1 MKNFLREIPAW
12 AWGIIGVYALIEPL
26 SHVWLLY
33 FPPAGTVHTGMHIPD
48 SAVFSHGMRIF
59 ENDFYSPYVPFDS
72 ADGGHSFK
80 YFPVPFMWMYAVVGS
95 MGRVLGLPEF
105 LTLGLA
111 NGLGAAVFLVSMY
124 AFFRTVAREHAGTAF
139 LLFTVGGGLAG
150 LGYLVCGVMGWID
163 HPEFT
168 KRFFNIAQYE
178 LVEGSRMKPW
188 LIVPRLYYT
197 LPLALGHLAF
207 VALVRG
213 LEERR
218 PRIVALSCLLLFLG
232 SLINIRL
239 GPFMGAVA
247 LLYLCCAVETPIVE
261 RLKTGAGII
270 TALLA
275 ALVIAVWMLS
285 WNPTYADNAFTMI
298 RRSLW
303 LSSFV
308 YAEFFHLI
316 LLGIGLRF
324 ELNRLPKVWATLAR
338 ILLGYMAAFVV
349 LYLGYQ
355 VYFGSYLPPID
366 YSAAVRISDFAL
378 VGVLVGGVWAWR
390 AQGADNATDP
400 ASPIQTWLVLWVL
413 IFIAIAPSAF
423 AQGLFLKL
431 SPQRMVLLLGGPL
444 CVLSAAT
451 LHRLYETR
459 PRLSQGLKAAMV
471 GCGVLSIA
479 TSVLY
484 FQGPLG
490 FTPGQAAFSQYHS
503 EVMSETDARLLDRIG
518 EGVVMVSSS
527 EPSFGDIVALRG
539 NQSLYGAGA
548 LDMSPIPGPELGRIT
563 DAFFDSET
571 PEEERRELAE
581 RFGVEWILSPHSWP
595 MDAETIEQ
603 FQTDDW
609 LEEVAGEGDGAV
621 FRVRRVREDF

>member
-1 MKNFLREIPAW
+1 MKTFFREIPAW
-12 AWGIIGVYALIEPL
+12 IWGIIGVYALIEPL

-33 FPPAGTVHTGMHIPD
+33 FPPAGTVHTGMHIAD
-48 SAVFSHGMRIF
+48 SVVFSHGMRIF

-72 ADGGHSFK
+72 PDAGHSVK
-80 YFPVPFMWMYAVVGS
+80 YFPVPFMWMYAVVGTA
-95 MGRVLGLPEF
+95 GRVFGLPEF

-111 NGLGAAVFLVSMY
+111 NGFGAVILLLSMY
-124 AFFRTVAREHAGTAF
+124 AFFRTVAKEHAHTAF

-150 LGYLVCGVMGWID
+150 LGYLLSGVMGWID

-188 LIVPRLYYT
+188 LIIPRLYYT
-197 LPLALGHLAF
+197 LPLAFGHFAF
-207 VALVRG
+207 VALVHG
-213 LEERR
+213 LELRR
-218 PRIVALSCLLLFLG
+218 FRAIVLSGLLLFLG
-232 SLINIRL
+232 TLINIRL

-247 LLYLCCAVETPIVE
+247 LLYLCCATEVRIAD

-270 TALLA
+270 AALLV
-275 ALVIAVWMLS
+275 ALAIAFWMLR
-285 WNPTYADNAFTMI
+285 WNPTYAANAFNMI

-308 YAEFFHLI
+308 YAELFHLI

-324 ELNRLPKVWATLAR
+324 ELDRLPKFWAVLAR
-338 ILLGYMAAFVV
+338 ILLGYLAAFVV
-349 LYLGYQ
+349 LYFGYQ
-355 VYFGSYLPPID
+355 VYYGSYFPPVD

-378 VGVLVGGVWAWR
+378 VGVLFGGLWAWR
-390 AQGADNATDP
+390 VHSAADASEP
-400 ASPIQTWLVLWVL
+400 ASPIRTWLVLWVL

-423 AQGLFLKL
+423 AQGLFLQL

-451 LHRLYETR
+451 LHRLREAR
-459 PRLSQGLKAAMV
+459 PRFSRGYKAAMV
-471 GCGVLSIA
+471 GCGTLSIV
-479 TSVLY
+479 TSVLF

-503 EVMSETDARLLDRIG
+503 EVISETDARLLDRIG
-518 EGVVMVSSS
+518 DGVVMVSSS

-548 LDMSPIPGPELGRIT
+548 LDMSPIPSAELGRIT

-571 PEEERRELAE
+571 PEDERRELAE
-581 RFGVEWILSPHSWP
+581 RFGIGWVLCPHSWP
-595 MDAETIEQ
+595 MDAETVEQ
-603 FQTDDW
+603 FRTYAW
-609 LEEVAGEGDGAV
+609 LEEVAREGNGAV
-621 FRVRRVREDF
+621 FRVTL